1 MCPFVNKYVPRLTH
15 WTLCWIKWQ
24 TLLCIPSWE
33 ANGCKLYY
41 SAAETHFPI
50 NLLYK
55 VQCFSLRHILTLQ
68 QIVHRRFLSLP
79 SIHGVKKQISFRSF
93 SHCEVTVELEKKKIW
108 QGDQLLQK
116 RIRFTHIFTELSS
129 GMLSH
134 VPPCHAN
141 TLHSFVLYH
150 CVLKQMHVVS
160 L

>member
-93 SHCEVTVELEKKKIW
+93 SHCEVTVELEKKKS
-108 QGDQLLQK
+108 GRETSFYK
-116 RIRFTHIFTELSS
+116 RES
-129 GMLSH
+129 
-134 VPPCHAN
+134 
-141 TLHSFVLYH
+141 
-150 CVLKQMHVVS
+150 VS
-160 L
+160 LTSSQSCPVVCLVMCLRVMQTHCIHLCYTIAS